1 METPLIAIGG
11 RKKVNPA
18 EVLFLSADNN
28 YTFVMFEDG
37 KKILVATTLSI
48 LEKRFDSTNF
58 FYRTHRSFM
67 VNLQHIE
74 TLEENKVVL
83 KNKTSILVSRRKK
96 EVLKEKLCGGIS
108 Q

>member
-1 METPLIAIGG
+1 METHLIAIGG

-18 EVLFLSADNN
+18 EVLFLLADNN

-48 LEKRFDSTNF
+48 LEKRFDTTNF
-58 FYRTHRSFM
+58 FYRTHRSFL
-67 VNLQHIE
+67 VNLQQIE
-74 TLEENKVVL
+74 TLEANKVVL

-96 EVLKEKLCGGIS
+96 EVLREKLCGGIS
-108 Q
+108 K